1 MKQTASMVEFK
12 TKLIEKIKEE
22 FGSNAE
28 LEKIIDTIE
37 SFGGKGKKTNSTGE
51 KKPLSAYQQF
61 VKDNLSKVRDNNP
74 NMKGPDAMREVGRM
88 WKEAKED
95 AEKWDEQ
102 QGCYVLPER
111 CDEKDGK
118 DGNDGKA
125 RKSKKKTAK
134 NQDEE

>member
-1 MKQTASMVEFK
+1 MSIKMKQTASMVEFK

-22 FGSNAE
+22 FDSNSE
-28 LEKIIDTIE
+28 LEKIINTIE
-37 SFGGKGKKTNSTGE
+37 NFGGKGKKPTSSGE

-61 VKDNLSKVRDNNP
+61 VKNNLSKVRDENP
-74 NMKGPDAMREVGRM
+74 AMKGPDAMREVGRM

-95 AEKWDEQ
+95 AEK
-102 QGCYVLPER
+102 
-111 CDEKDGK
+111 DGK
-118 DGNDGKA
+118 DENDGNA